1 MKPIWRE
8 PYIICNLIFAVVL
21 AALLAY
27 FGIFSS
33 AADYPVHAVVPGTL
47 TSTGLQ
53 RALSAL
59 VHGQADVALQFNP
72 HSVRVF
78 TFIVSQ
84 FLFRLIFSLIYAFA
98 ANRRRRLIIAD
109 AIISTLLFLWA
120 FAPMAAGQVIE
131 GLNN

>member
-33 AADYPVHAVVPGTL
+33 AADYPVHAVVSGTL

-59 VHGQADVALQFNP
+59 VHGQADVALQLNP

-78 TFIVSQ
+78 VFIVSQ
-84 FLFRLIFSLIYAFA
+84 LLFRLIFSLIYIFA

-120 FAPMAAGQVIE
+120 FAPMAAGQILV
-131 GLNN
+131 NW

>member
-27 FGIFSS
+27 FGIFSY
-33 AADYPVHAVVPGTL
+33 AADYPVHAVVSGTL

-59 VHGQADVALQFNP
+59 VHGQADVALQLNP

-78 TFIVSQ
+78 VFIVSQ
-84 FLFRLIFSLIYAFA
+84 LLFRLIFSLIYIFA

-120 FAPMAAGQVIE
+120 FAPMAAGQILV
-131 GLNN
+131 NW

>member
-1 MKPIWRE
+1 MRNAWRE

-21 AALLAY
+21 SALLAY

-33 AADYPVHAVVPGTL
+33 AADYPVHALAPGQL

-59 VHGQADVALQFNP
+59 MRGQADVAQQLNP
-72 HSVRVF
+72 YSVHIF
-78 TFIVSQ
+78 AFIVLQ
-84 FLFRLIFSLIYAFA
+84 LVFRLIFSAIYIFVT
-98 ANRRRRLIIAD
+98 NHRRRPILAD
-109 AIISTLLFLWA
+109 AVISTLLFLWA
-120 FAPMAAGQVIE
+120 FAPMAMGQMIE